1 MKIRKC
7 FRILAKHLACL
18 YYVLVI
24 MVSMK
29 TYVLQLY
36 NAIFFYEQKLNK
48 DKMIMNHALKIL
60 MLIKLKSQ
68 ARCAQ

>member
-1 MKIRKC
+1 
-7 FRILAKHLACL
+7 
-18 YYVLVI
+18 

-48 DKMIMNHALKIL
+48 DKMIMNHALEIL

-68 ARCAQ
+68 ARQGVPSEWFR